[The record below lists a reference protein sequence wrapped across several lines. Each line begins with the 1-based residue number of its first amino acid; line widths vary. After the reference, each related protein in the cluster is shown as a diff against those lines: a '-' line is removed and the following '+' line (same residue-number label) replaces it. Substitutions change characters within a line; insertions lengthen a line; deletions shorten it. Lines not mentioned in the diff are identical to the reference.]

1 MPCIGQQGRA
11 VVWVPDGCSTR
22 CSRGNALPPG
32 RPANRKSGAARGIVE
47 SDHMFPGE
55 SIPGERAKSTDQTAS
70 ASCGKAL
77 TMVVSELRTEKL
89 ISGTL
94 DAEILLS
101 FVRRLLVS
109 MPSRLQVDQGKLV
122 VVLRARPFLPW
133 QSEAGDNSVIH
144 QRQSRN
150 GRLSRSFRSRT
161 SDRSVV

>member
-1 MPCIGQQGRA
+1 MDLIVTDGHEGLLAA
-11 VVWVPDGCSTR
+11 VSALFAATPRQR
-22 CSRGNALPPG
+22 CVVQKQRNVLNAIPKRERQEVATELL
-32 RPANRKSGAARGIVE
+32 GIWKQE
-47 SDHMFPGE
+47 KKE
-55 SIPGERAKSTDQTAS
+55 E
-70 ASCGKAL
+70 AL
-77 TMVVSELRTEKL
+77 LNLVVSELRTEKL

-150 GRLSRSFRSRT
+150 GRLSRSFRSHA
-161 SDRSVV
+161 SNRSVV